1 MFSIRFVSRLF
12 RGDGRRHRQPDR
24 YKPVLVALE
33 SRLVPS
39 GFNEFP
45 VPGAPEG
52 LFYDQLA
59 NQAVGASITTGPDG
73 NLWFTHVA
81 DHAVV
86 QITPDGTVT
95 EFPLPRDTIGLFSIT
110 TGPDGN
116 LWLGTMHFN
125 GAFPNHPTF
134 ILRMTPE
141 GDQSWFRARPD
152 DSFPDDFIANFYGP
166 TVGPDGNLWY
176 HAGFYS
182 SPNEDMIGR
191 ITPDGTVTNFGSE
204 LAGFDGLESAGGITQ
219 GPDGALYARIG
230 DGLHGSSPV
239 VQRIGPDGQLSDV
252 IAATPRLGAMITGPD
267 GNLWGA
273 YGNVIERI
281 TLDGTVTDFHLPTQ
295 THDHFGDVALNLT
308 AGPDGNVWFTEPAA
322 NQIGSITP
330 DGQITEYQV
339 PTPNSQPAGITAG
352 PDGNIWF
359 TELGSGQIGQFVL
372 GGGTGPAA
380 PSAPASRG
388 TPAENAATLNAVL
401 AGGSLQ
407 AIDGVVNTQ
416 PLFIARVDTPFATSP
431 PEALPTPIRPQPSA
445 EASSPSHPHQA
456 ERAATGDVAGLPD
469 TLTEDPAD

>member
-1 MFSIRFVSRLF
+1 MPTL
-12 RGDGRRHRQPDR
+12 
-24 YKPVLVALE
+24 LALE

-45 VPGAPEG
+45 VPGNPEG
-52 LFYDQLA
+52 LYNDQLA
-59 NQAVGASITTGPDG
+59 NQAVAASITTGPDG
-73 NLWFTHVA
+73 NLWFTHLA
-81 DHAVV
+81 DHAVA

-95 EFPLPRDTIGLFSIT
+95 EFPVPQDTFALFSIT
-110 TGPDGN
+110 TGADGN
-116 LWLGTMHFN
+116 LWLGTDHFSPS
-125 GAFPNHPTF
+125 FPNFQAF

-141 GDQSWFRARPD
+141 GDQTWFRARPD
-152 DSFPDDFIANFYGP
+152 DVFPNDFMANFYGP

-176 HAGFYS
+176 HVGFYT

-191 ITPDGTVTNFGSE
+191 ITPDGTVSNFGSE

-239 VQRIGPDGQLSDV
+239 VQRIGPDGQLAEV
-252 IAATPRLGAMITGPD
+252 IAATPRLGAMTTGPD

-281 TLDGTVTDFHLPTQ
+281 TLSGTVTDFHLPTQ

-308 AGPDGNVWFTEPAA
+308 AGPDGNVWFTEPVA

-372 GGGTGPAA
+372 GDRSAPAA
-380 PSAPASRG
+380 PAARETPAS
-388 TPAENAATLNAVL
+388 AATLNAL
-401 AGGSLQ
+401 LDGARLQ
-407 AIDGVVNTQ
+407 AIDGLASQ
-416 PLFIARVDTPFATSP
+416 PPTVARVDAAFPASP
-431 PEALPTPIRPQPSA
+431 LETGVAPIRPQALS
-445 EASSPSHPHQA
+445 EAGSPSHLHPMD
-456 ERAATGDVAGLPD
+456 RAATSDVAGLADP
-469 TLTEDPAD
+469 LTEDPAR